1 MLLEEFEHV
10 AYSDE
15 VEDLFFNRLRTSVE
29 QFPTFVGKVEALLDE
44 AVRLSRTNPA
54 IAGLVLSMAG
64 GSACHPDLGE
74 ALEAACLRR
83 DAFFAEVIDAG
94 IANCELVAADRQ
106 VVLDTLTST
115 LTGLLVLGT
124 VIPGAQKR
132 ALQGFKRLLAGT
144 LMAGFR

>member
-1 MLLEEFEHV
+1 MLLAEFGRP
-10 AYSDE
+10 ADFDE
-15 VEDLFFNRLRTSVE
+15 VEELFFNRLRSSVE
-29 QFPTFVGKVEALLDE
+29 LSPSFVGKVEALLDE
-44 AVRLSRTNPA
+44 TVRLSRTNPT

-64 GSACHPDLGE
+64 GSARHPDLGE

-124 VIPGAQKR
+124 VIPGAQRR

-144 LMAGFR
+144 LTADCR